1 MTVQLCHEL
10 IKLDIHLF
18 KHADNFEARAT
29 SALKGHAE
37 LRKTSNENFL
47 PKLRVWDVISMH
59 KTLMKWT
66 EFANESFG

>member
-29 SALKGHAE
+29 SALKGHAD
-37 LRKTSNENFL
+37 LRKTSTENFL